1 MSNEGD
7 SMNKHLARAKD
18 YIGKFDVNQ
27 ATSLDYSAKT
37 SNNVA
42 LSAGLKLGF

>member
-1 MSNEGD
+1 M
-7 SMNKHLARAKD
+7 AKD

-27 ATSLDYSAKT
+27 ATSLDVTSNN

-42 LSAGLKLGF
+42 ISAGLKLGF